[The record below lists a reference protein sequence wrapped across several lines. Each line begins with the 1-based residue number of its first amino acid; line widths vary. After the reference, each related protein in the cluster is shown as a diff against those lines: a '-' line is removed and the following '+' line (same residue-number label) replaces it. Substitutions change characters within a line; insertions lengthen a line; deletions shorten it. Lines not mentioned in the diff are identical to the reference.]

1 MKFRS
6 LLYIVIATI
15 SLIFQIVLAKRY
27 GGIGC
32 AISIAGALFIGQGVI
47 MNIYYYKK
55 QSLDILTFWV
65 EILKMS
71 IVPVILCTLAL
82 FLLCDTIFDSWLSLG
97 LAIVA
102 FVIVYIP
109 MFFCF
114 SMNQSERDLLF
125 KPIQSVI
132 QKVKR

>member
-1 MKFRS
+1 
-6 LLYIVIATI
+6 
-15 SLIFQIVLAKRY
+15 
-27 GGIGC
+27 
-32 AISIAGALFIGQGVI
+32 

-109 MFFCF
+109 IFFCF